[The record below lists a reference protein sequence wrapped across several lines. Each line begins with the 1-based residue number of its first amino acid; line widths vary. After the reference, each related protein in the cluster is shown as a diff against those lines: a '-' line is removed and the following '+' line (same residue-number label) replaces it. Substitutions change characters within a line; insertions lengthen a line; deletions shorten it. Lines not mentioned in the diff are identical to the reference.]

1 MDKVKDDLILLC
13 ERFIELADN
22 LLQENKITNE
32 EYEELTKNKKEFL
45 CNIKSMME
53 MD

>member
-22 LLQENKITNE
+22 LLLENKITKE

-45 CNIKSMME
+45 YNIKGLME